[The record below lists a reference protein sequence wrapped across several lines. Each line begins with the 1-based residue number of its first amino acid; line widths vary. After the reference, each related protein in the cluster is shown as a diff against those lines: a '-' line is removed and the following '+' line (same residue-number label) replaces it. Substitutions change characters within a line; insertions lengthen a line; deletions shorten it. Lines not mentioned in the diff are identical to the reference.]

1 MIEKVPDERGHQRLM
16 SVALSGCQRQNREP
30 LTGIRRTDVSIVVM
44 LRRHR
49 RRCVVMDVSEGSDVM
64 GVVAILG
71 AVLCAVLVACATISM
86 VHVHT
91 ISMVH
96 VHVGI
101 GMCMLAPAAAL
112 DADLGVYLGVYLG
125 VHLG

>member
-1 MIEKVPDERGHQRLM
+1 MPSRMIEKVPDERGHQRLM
-16 SVALSGCQRQNREP
+16 SVALSGCQRRNREP

-86 VHVHT
+86 VHVH
-91 ISMVH
+91 
-96 VHVGI
+96 VGI

>member
-1 MIEKVPDERGHQRLM
+1 MPSRMIEKVPDERGHQRLM

-30 LTGIRRTDVSIVVM
+30 HTGIRRTDVSIVVM

-86 VHVHT
+86 VHVH
-91 ISMVH
+91 
-96 VHVGI
+96 VGI
-101 GMCMLAPAAAL
+101 GMGMLAPAAAL

>member
-1 MIEKVPDERGHQRLM
+1 
-16 SVALSGCQRQNREP
+16 
-30 LTGIRRTDVSIVVM
+30 VSIVVM

-96 VHVGI
+96 VHTISMVHVHVGI

>member
-1 MIEKVPDERGHQRLM
+1 MPSRMIEKVPDERGHQRLM

-71 AVLCAVLVACATISM
+71 AVLCAVLVACATIL
-86 VHVHT
+86 
-91 ISMVH
+91 MVH

-101 GMCMLAPAAAL
+101 GMGMLAPAAAL